1 MGGRGEE
8 MGRWEEEAAG
18 KTGLALVGRAMLSKS
33 LIQFSVDRQRC
44 VPSLLFIWG
53 QTMVEVRKIM
63 VTSF

>member
-33 LIQFSVDRQRC
+33 LI
-44 VPSLLFIWG
+44 
-53 QTMVEVRKIM
+53 
-63 VTSF
+63 